1 MDGFWGLVII
11 SAFLGLIPAG
21 IAASKG
27 RSFGAWWFYGF
38 LIFIVALIHSL
49 VLESKQHITEKKKIN
64 AGEIKKCPFCAET
77 IKTEAIV
84 CKHCNKEIPPIC
96 SVSDQD
102 FLSTLSSYKLYFH
115 KNGGYELDDA
125 TLMMAVRR
133 MKDIRGGTITDGEC
147 VKFIEE
153 FGTIISSIQDNLPE
167 QLKDEFDE
175 RYRYWMLK

>member
-1 MDGFWGLVII
+1 MDGFWGIVII
-11 SAFLGLIPAG
+11 FAFLGLLPAG

-27 RSFGAWWFYGF
+27 RSFGAWWVYGF

-49 VLESKQHITEKKKIN
+49 VLESKQHITEEKKIN
-64 AGEIKKCPFCAET
+64 LGEIKKCPFCAES
-77 IKTEAIV
+77 IKAEAIV
-84 CKHCNKEIPPIC
+84 CKHCNKEIPAIYNVKDIDLL
-96 SVSDQD
+96 SV
-102 FLSTLSSYKLYFH
+102 LSSQKLYFH

-125 TLMMAVRR
+125 TLMIAVQR
-133 MKDIRGGTITDGEC
+133 MKDLGRKITDGEY

-153 FGTIISSIQDNLPE
+153 FGKIILSIQGNLPE